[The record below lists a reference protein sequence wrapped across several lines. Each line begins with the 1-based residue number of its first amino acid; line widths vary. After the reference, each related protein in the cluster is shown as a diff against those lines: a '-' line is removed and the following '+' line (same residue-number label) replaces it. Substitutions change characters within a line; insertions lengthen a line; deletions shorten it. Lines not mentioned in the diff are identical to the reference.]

1 MSNRINHYLLFF
13 MVLLLTVMLPAC
25 KYRKGSRYNSVI
37 PGDSLQ
43 YLVLDKGSGEK
54 MSRKAAMLK
63 FQHEYKGNI
72 CEIKYI
78 SDSVKLDTQKGIL
91 LLNTSMPEVENDILT
106 KGFFG
111 SFTSKQVVVYLLVS
125 YPDFEKYFRETEL
138 VKE

>member
-1 MSNRINHYLLFF
+1 

-43 YLVLDKGSGEK
+43 YLILEKGSGEK
-54 MSRKAAMLK
+54 ISRKAAKLK

-78 SDSVKLDTQKGIL
+78 SDSVMLDTQKGIL
-91 LLNTSMPEVENDILT
+91 LFNTSMPEVENDILT

-138 VKE
+138 VNE